1 MMTDVPLLETERM
14 LLSNGK
20 YLRVARL
27 GNGPPI
33 VLLHGYPENLQ
44 VWSQLAPLLAD
55 RFEVI
60 AFDWPGMGYSD
71 EWPGGATPQLLAKR
85 LLTIFDELKLSS
97 PTVLGMDM
105 GGQPALAFA
114 ATFPD
119 RLQQL
124 IVMNSLVFGDEQT
137 SWEIKWLRKFGFNR
151 FALRTLPGIIFRRA
165 KRTFLPHGTRLDDR
179 LRNDF
184 WVAFA
189 TSAVRRFISK
199 MCAGYQGTLEQLP
212 AMYATIQCPTLVLWA
227 EHDKHFPLVQGTR
240 LHQVILGSALHI
252 VRDATHL
259 MPLTHP
265 IELADVIKASG
276 RWTFTCSD
284 RRQTVDG

>member
-1 MMTDVPLLETERM
+1 MKNDIPLLKTERL

-20 YLRVARL
+20 HLRIARL

-44 VWSQLAPLLAD
+44 VWSKLAPLLAD

-85 LLTIFDELKLSS
+85 LLTIFDELKLSR

-114 ATFPD
+114 AMYPD
-119 RLQQL
+119 RIHLL
-124 IVMNSLVFGDEQT
+124 IVMNSLVFGDEKT
-137 SWEIKWLRKFGFNR
+137 SWEIRWLRKFGFNR

-165 KRTFLPHGTRLDDR
+165 ERTFLPRSTRLDDR
-179 LRNDF
+179 LRSDF
-184 WVAFA
+184 RTAFE
-189 TSAVRRFISK
+189 TSAVRKFISK
-199 MCAGYQGTLEQLP
+199 MCAGYQGTLDQLP
-212 AMYATIQCPTLVLWA
+212 AIYETIRCPTLVLWA
-227 EHDKHFPLVQGTR
+227 EHDKHFPIVQGTR
-240 LHQVILGSALHI
+240 LHQAIHGSALNI
-252 VRDATHL
+252 VRAATHW

-265 IELADVIKASG
+265 QELADAIKSFDVG
-276 RWTFTCSD
+276 GQHSKGKTS
-284 RRQTVDG
+284 

>member
-1 MMTDVPLLETERM
+1 MMSKVPLLKTERL

-20 YLRVARL
+20 HLRIARL

-44 VWSQLAPLLAD
+44 VWSQITPLLTD

-71 EWPGGATPQLLAKR
+71 EWPGGATPPLLAKR
-85 LLTIFDELKLSS
+85 LLTIFDELKLSR
-97 PTVLGMDM
+97 PTVLGIDM

-114 ATFPD
+114 AMFPD
-119 RLQQL
+119 CLQQL
-124 IVMNSLVFGDEQT
+124 IVMNSLVFGDEKT
-137 SWEIKWLRKFGFNR
+137 SWEIRWLRKFGFNR

-165 KRTFLPHGTRLDDR
+165 ERTFLPRGMRLDDR
-179 LRNDF
+179 LRSDF
-184 WVAFA
+184 RAAFE

-199 MCAGYQGTLEQLP
+199 MCAGYQGTLDQLP
-212 AMYATIQCPTLVLWA
+212 VMYESMSCPTLVLWA
-227 EHDKHFPLVQGTR
+227 EHDKHFPLIQGTR
-240 LHQVILGSALHI
+240 LHQAIHGSALNI
-252 VRDATHL
+252 VRGATHW

-265 IELADVIKASG
+265 LELANAIKSFDFDNVKRAIN
-276 RWTFTCSD
+276 W
-284 RRQTVDG
+284 

>member
-1 MMTDVPLLETERM
+1 MKNDFPLLATERL

-20 YLRVARL
+20 HFRIARL
-27 GNGPPI
+27 GTGPPI

-44 VWSQLAPLLAD
+44 VWSKLAPLLAD

-85 LLTIFDELKLSS
+85 LLTIFDELKLSRPS
-97 PTVLGMDM
+97 VLGMDM

-114 ATFPD
+114 AMHPD
-119 RLQQL
+119 RIQQL
-124 IVMNSLVFGDEQT
+124 IVINSLVFGDEQT
-137 SWEIKWLRKFGFNR
+137 SWEIRWLRKFGFNR

-165 KRTFLPHGTRLDDR
+165 ERTFLPGGMRLDDR
-179 LRNDF
+179 LRSDF
-184 WVAFA
+184 QAAFE

-199 MCAGYQGTLEQLP
+199 MCAGYQGTLDQLP
-212 AMYATIQCPTLVLWA
+212 AMYETIRCPTLILWA
-227 EHDKHFPLVQGTR
+227 EHDKHFPIVQGTR
-240 LHQVILGSALHI
+240 LYQAIHGSTLNV
-252 VRDATHL
+252 VRTATHW

-265 IELADVIKASG
+265 QELADTIKS
-276 RWTFTCSD
+276 FD
-284 RRQTVDG
+284 VDYVER